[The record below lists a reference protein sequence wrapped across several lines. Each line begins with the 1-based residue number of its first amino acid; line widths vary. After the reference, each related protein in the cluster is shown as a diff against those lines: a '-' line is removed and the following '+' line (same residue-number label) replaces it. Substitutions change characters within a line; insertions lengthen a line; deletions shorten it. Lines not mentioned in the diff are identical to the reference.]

1 MHTALREGTID
12 ETDIVHF
19 VEVCYCLEGG
29 LYPMTME
36 IPVLN
41 KYFEDIIGVRDA
53 QLREQCT
60 MECEFCDGTRNVKL
74 PGKSLV
80 NELDIKGKGAEE
92 DNNNNDRNDNDLI
105 DIGRIRLNRKKQ
117 KEGLE
122 SLKNVSIDKGND
134 DDDDD
139 KIKPVFAG
147 AAISGLFAIFYDGDD
162 YFRIK
167 NIPDNEASRQLLN
180 DAGFG
185 DVDGTVWSMKM
196 TARDSLAK
204 NDRRS
209 NVV

>member
-1 MHTALREGTID
+1 MNWISIKEKGQ
-12 ETDIVHF
+12 
-19 VEVCYCLEGG
+19 EV
-29 LYPMTME
+29 
-36 IPVLN
+36 
-41 KYFEDIIGVRDA
+41 
-53 QLREQCT
+53 
-60 MECEFCDGTRNVKL
+60 
-74 PGKSLV
+74 
-80 NELDIKGKGAEE
+80 
-92 DNNNNDRNDNDLI
+92 DNNNNDRNDDDLI
-105 DIGRIRLNRKKQ
+105 DIGRIRLNRRKQ
-117 KEGLE
+117 KEGIE
-122 SLKNVSIDKGND
+122 SLKNVSIDKGSDD

-147 AAISGLFAIFYDGDD
+147 VAISGLFAIFYDGDD

-185 DVDGTVWSMKM
+185 NVYGTVWSMKM